1 MVHPVPDDMGMVV
14 RLPGAVIT
22 GDLIVT
28 FVSVKVDLESL
39 DAPPGFN
46 HPGEAEKCFEPSVF
60 VDDNDTFPDGAASL
74 PDTHLAVLVGVFDI
88 LLLHGASR
96 LLLDHDPDGFKVL
109 LKGDAFHFRRDVG
122 IVILRQVETDVEL
135 LGVERLDVLYVPPVM
150 SFALGDIT
158 WLHMDGS
165 LGFRTHCV

>member
-1 MVHPVPDDMGMVV
+1 MGMIV

-22 GDLIVT
+22 GNFIVT

-39 DAPPGFN
+39 DASPGFN
-46 HPGEAEKCFEPSVF
+46 HPDEAEKCFDPCVF
-60 VDDNDTFPDGAASL
+60 IDDNDTFPNRAASL
-74 PDTHLAVLVGVFDI
+74 PDTHLAVLVGIFNV
-88 LLLHGASR
+88 LLLHGAPG
-96 LLLDHDPDGFKVL
+96 LLLDHNSDGFKML
-109 LKGDAFHFRRDVG
+109 LKGDAFHFRCDIGAV
-122 IVILRQVETDVEL
+122 VLRHVETDVEF

-165 LGFRTHCV
+165 LGFHTHCV